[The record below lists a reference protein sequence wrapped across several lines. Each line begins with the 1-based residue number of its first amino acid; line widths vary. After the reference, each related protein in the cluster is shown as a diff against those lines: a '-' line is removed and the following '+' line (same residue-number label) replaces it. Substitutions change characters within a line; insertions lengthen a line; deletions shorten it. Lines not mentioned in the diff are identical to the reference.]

1 MADRSIMPVALDSN
15 GDIVSGARAYFYE
28 RGTFTPLT
36 VYSDEAAAVPHP
48 SPVVADSAGVF
59 PAIFTTVGFK
69 IDIRDTEDVSLPGYP
84 TDPGYTSPANSV
96 GASNVL
102 FTPIA
107 GNAATN
113 VQAAIQNLTTLWNNV
128 TTFARSLLNDSTA
141 AEMRTTL
148 ELGNL
153 ATVDILDED
162 DMATDSATRPPSQ
175 QSTKAYVDAATT
187 KGTAAAAT
195 TSGTSV
201 NISTAIPDGVNEVS
215 VIFSGVSMSGTDSL
229 VVQLSAGSTF
239 KTSGYVGE
247 SGGMSGSGQSVVTN
261 ATGFIMNVGDS
272 AAALSGEMR
281 LCRYPGTNKWVSS
294 HSSRQAT
301 DQTASGGGEVT
312 LSAALDGLRVKS
324 SGTDTFDAGSIAL
337 RWGA

>member
-1 MADRSIMPVALDSN
+1 MADRAIMPVALDSN

-59 PAIFTTVGFK
+59 PAVFTTVGFK

-113 VQAAIQNLTTLWNNV
+113 VQGAIQNLTTLWNNV

-162 DMATDSATRPPSQ
+162 DMATNSADRPPSQ
-175 QSTKAYVDAATT
+175 QSTKAYVDAEVGSVFAAKCTFN
-187 KGTAAAAT
+187 GTGTPAVI
-195 TSGTSV
+195 SGH
-201 NISTAIPDGVNEVS
+201 
-215 VIFSGVSMSGTDSL
+215 GVSSITDNGTGDYTLNFSPAL
-229 VVQLSAGSTF
+229 PNANYQVFTSCCGINDATAVNAVRMIVNVKTDAGGIVLKSTTQLRITANSANG
-239 KTSGYVGE
+239 
-247 SGGMSGSGQSVVTN
+247 
-261 ATGFIMNVGDS
+261 
-272 AAALSGEMR
+272 ALSDVDEIYVAI
-281 LCRYPGTNKWVSS
+281 LV
-294 HSSRQAT
+294 
-301 DQTASGGGEVT
+301 
-312 LSAALDGLRVKS
+312 
-324 SGTDTFDAGSIAL
+324 
-337 RWGA
+337 

>member
-1 MADRSIMPVALDSN
+1 MADRAIMPVALDSN

-175 QSTKAYVDAATT
+175 QSTKAYVDAEVGSVFAAKCTFN
-187 KGTAAAAT
+187 GTGTPAVI
-195 TSGTSV
+195 SGH
-201 NISTAIPDGVNEVS
+201 
-215 VIFSGVSMSGTDSL
+215 GVSSITDNGTGDYTLNFSPAL
-229 VVQLSAGSTF
+229 PNANYQVFTSCCGINDATAVNAVRMIVNVKTDAGGIVLKSTTQLRITANSANG
-239 KTSGYVGE
+239 
-247 SGGMSGSGQSVVTN
+247 
-261 ATGFIMNVGDS
+261 
-272 AAALSGEMR
+272 ALSDVDEIYVAI
-281 LCRYPGTNKWVSS
+281 LV
-294 HSSRQAT
+294 
-301 DQTASGGGEVT
+301 
-312 LSAALDGLRVKS
+312 
-324 SGTDTFDAGSIAL
+324 
-337 RWGA
+337 